1 MDDRDQVNEK
11 HLDEDQQ
18 STTVLPWDRFSNWIH
33 CCCVVTF
40 DLELGQAMEVLLF
53 TIFLNVFFTPA
64 ILTESPRADTL
75 LRVLLSKEIL
85 QLNYITDYAVNSL
98 IHNQQNHIWKKKY
111 VLYSSDFLKSIILLN
126 VLSSW
131 AYMYIVVNCLI
142 IVFIGHRHQYF
153 FFKYVRNKRWKLP
166 LSITSDLPLLHFQC

>member
-64 ILTESPRADTL
+64 ILTESTRADAL

-98 IHNQQNHIWKKKY
+98 IHNQQNHIWKKICIIFKRFFKIN
-111 VLYSSDFLKSIILLN
+111 YSSECFKFMGIYVYCCELFNYRVHRSSTS
-126 VLSSW
+126 VL
-131 AYMYIVVNCLI
+131 
-142 IVFIGHRHQYF
+142 F
-153 FFKYVRNKRWKLP
+153 F
-166 LSITSDLPLLHFQC
+166 